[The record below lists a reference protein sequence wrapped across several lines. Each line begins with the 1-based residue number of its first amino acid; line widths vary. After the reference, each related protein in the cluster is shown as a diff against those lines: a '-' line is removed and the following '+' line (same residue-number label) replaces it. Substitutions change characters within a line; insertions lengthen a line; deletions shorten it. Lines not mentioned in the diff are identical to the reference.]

1 MSLEV
6 ALRVRRRCGGVR
18 GSLCARLAPRRAV
31 LGRPPR
37 AQHGAL
43 LPRPG
48 PVPSRPAVVFCTGEA
63 SGGRVGPRR
72 SKGRRPASGSGSP
85 TPNNKLDIGAPAGA
99 ARRGRRGLVD
109 RCSVKAVRTSSE
121 RPGQPSRAADL
132 GTAHPTAAA
141 ATAAARQHGHH
152 KTPAADTS
160 QKEPDGQHA
169 IFPRQHR
176 ERFQFIDGPHEQRRE
191 SR

>member
-1 MSLEV
+1 M
-6 ALRVRRRCGGVR
+6 
-18 GSLCARLAPRRAV
+18 
-31 LGRPPR
+31 
-37 AQHGAL
+37 
-43 LPRPG
+43 
-48 PVPSRPAVVFCTGEA
+48 GEA
-63 SGGRVGPRR
+63 SGGRLEVQQKR
-72 SKGRRPASGSGSP
+72 GRRPASGSGSP
-85 TPNNKLDIGAPAGA
+85 AQASNLTIGAPVA

-132 GTAHPTAAA
+132 GTAHSTAAA